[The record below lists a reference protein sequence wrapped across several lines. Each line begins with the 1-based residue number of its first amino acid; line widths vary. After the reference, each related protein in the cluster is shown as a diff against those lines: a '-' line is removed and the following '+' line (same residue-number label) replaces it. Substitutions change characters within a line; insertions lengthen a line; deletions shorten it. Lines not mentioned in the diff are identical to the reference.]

1 VSYFFPS
8 FYKTLM
14 FPRYFVFA
22 AALIV
27 LSNEFFKLYAIPK
40 AHSWIESSISIM
52 DFCAEANPIARR
64 LHFILTSF
72 RDVVDG
78 QKGYAPKRQITSK
91 SEDPILNFLNSC
103 IGTEDISSDH
113 TRRNS
118 FTSVVPGGSGTLTG
132 GSANT
137 MPTALQ
143 PQVPI
148 PASDLSPERNPGLS
162 SLDGSDSLGDGEI
175 DFDAFWHSSP
185 QVNPLPAGIQK

>member
-1 VSYFFPS
+1 
-8 FYKTLM
+8 M

-40 AHSWIESSISIM
+40 AHGWIESSISIM
-52 DFCAEANPIARR
+52 AYCGEKNPIAQR
-64 LHFILTSF
+64 LYFILTSF

-78 QKGYAPKRQITSK
+78 QKEFPPKRQITSK

-103 IGTEDISSDH
+103 TGTEDMSSDN
-113 TRRNS
+113 TRRSS
-118 FTSVVPGGSGTLTG
+118 FASVVPGGSGTLTG

-137 MPTALQ
+137 MPTSA
-143 PQVPI
+143 QVPI
-148 PASDLSPERNPGLS
+148 PASDLSQERNPGHD

-175 DFDAFWHSSP
+175 EFEAFWHSSP
-185 QVNPLPAGIQK
+185 LVNPLPAGIQK